1 MVNVTGLRG
10 ISASKSLPGIR
21 PVLIWKSTAA
31 APAPTRLGPAE
42 VPWAFI
48 PWQEEQVSA
57 KIALP

>member
-10 ISASKSLPGIR
+10 ISASKSLPGIL

-48 PWQEEQVSA
+48 PWHEEQESA